1 MEGPV
6 PKKRYISEDPDGSS
20 VQRPGGKT
28 VEIETWWAM
37 GTRVSVNRAPI
48 SSL

>member
-6 PKKRYISEDPDGSS
+6 PNKRYISEDPDGRFA
-20 VQRPGGKT
+20 QRPGGKT

-37 GTRVSVNRAPI
+37 GTRVSVTRAPI

>member
-1 MEGPV
+1 MEGPF
-6 PKKRYISEDPDGSS
+6 PNKKYISEDPDGGF

-28 VEIETWWAM
+28 VDRESWWAM
-37 GTRVSVNRAPI
+37 GTRVSVTRAPI